1 MTTPSEPVAPHQS
14 GAPEAARLGPS
25 ELAVLDV
32 LVDAAGRV
40 ISRHEIARRAGIAD
54 QSARRCD
61 AIMVTLRRALG
72 QDSIRTVRSRG
83 WMLHREQVPHAQS
96 LLIANRSTRTGSG

>member
-1 MTTPSEPVAPHQS
+1 MTSPSDPATPV
-14 GAPEAARLGPS
+14 GAGLPGTARLGPS

-40 ISRHEIARRAGIAD
+40 ISRGEIARRAGIAE

-61 AIMVTLRRALG
+61 AIMVSLRRALG
-72 QDSIRTVRSRG
+72 MDSIRTVRSRG
-83 WMLHREQVPHAQS
+83 WMLHREFVPLAHS
-96 LLIANRSTRTGSG
+96 LLAANRSTDRR

>member
-1 MTTPSEPVAPHQS
+1 MSSPPDPSSQLEDARPP
-14 GAPEAARLGPS
+14 AARLGPS

-40 ISRHEIARRAGIAD
+40 ISRSEIARRAGIAE

-72 QDSIRTVRSRG
+72 VDSIRTVRSRG
-83 WMLHREQVPHAQS
+83 WMLHKEYVPTAHA
-96 LLIANRSTRTGSG
+96 LLSANRSSGKS